1 MGRLS
6 TLLIGFI
13 AAILAV
19 AVVILVF
26 SFLQNRFLPAAE
38 QPSLQIESPYPSAND
53 VYQVEV
59 RNGVGV
65 NGVAERMRTY
75 LRTKNYDVVWVG
87 NHSSFDQEETI
98 VVDRRGNLDISRN
111 IVATL
116 GLPED
121 RISQEIRDEY
131 HLDASIIIG
140 KDYGLIPPFVA
151 DTLSETP
158 D

>member
-6 TLLIGFI
+6 TLLIGVT
-13 AAILAV
+13 AATLAV
-19 AVVILVF
+19 VVIILVF
-26 SFLQNRFLPAAE
+26 SFLQNRFLPTVE
-38 QPSLQIESPYPSAND
+38 SPSLQIEYAYPSADD

-65 NGVAERMRTY
+65 SGLAEQMRTY

-87 NHSSFDQEETI
+87 NHTSFDLDETI
-98 VVDRRGNLDISRN
+98 VVDRRGNLDITRN
-111 IVATL
+111 IVASL

-121 RISQEIRDEY
+121 RIRQDIRDEY

-140 KDYGLIPPFVA
+140 KDYGLIPPFA
-151 DTLSETP
+151 GDTLSQRP
-158 D
+158 

>member
-6 TLLIGFI
+6 TLLIGLT
-13 AAILAV
+13 ATILAV

-26 SFLQNRFLPAAE
+26 SFLQSRFLPVVE
-38 QPSLQIESPYPSAND
+38 QPSLQIENPYPSADD

-65 NGVAERMRTY
+65 TGVAERMRAY

-87 NHSSFDQEETI
+87 NHTSFDQDETV
-98 VVDRRGNLDISRN
+98 VVDRRGNLDIARN

-140 KDYGLIPPFVA
+140 KDYGLIPPFAA
-151 DTLSETP
+151 DTLNQTP
-158 D
+158 